1 MVADGWSL
9 ATAWG
14 EICKIYDA
22 RVAGQTANLPPL
34 AIQYVDYA
42 AWEREE
48 LHAGALARMVTYW
61 KKQLSGAP
69 PLLDLPTDRPRPATQ
84 SFRGARLLRLLDRSL
99 IDDLTGR
106 GRSHQATLFMVL
118 LAAWKVV
125 LHRHSGQD
133 DIVIG
138 SPVANRSKPE
148 LEGVIGCLVNNIVLR
163 SQLAGNPT
171 FAEVLLQLKQTVLS
185 AFENSELPFDALVE
199 ALNPDRTAS
208 YSPVFQVLFTL
219 MSFPIDFGAPNG
231 LVMELLENKTNTA
244 RFDLALDLTPMP
256 IDEHQ
261 GAYLAAYE
269 YATDL
274 FDESTIARIHEHFE
288 RVLKAVV
295 ADASFRIDDL
305 PLLTP
310 EEEKLLNEW
319 NNTGVAHDRTRS
331 VHGLFETMARAT
343 PDATA
348 VTAGEAKL
356 SYRELDQQ
364 ANQLAHLLISRG
376 VGPGALVA
384 ICVDRTVDMP
394 VAMAAVL
401 KSGAAYVPLDPTH
414 PSDRLRYTI
423 ENAGISCV
431 IAHSRFSASLAGLD
445 VPSLMLDQLQPELSR
460 LPTTAPDVRTNPDDL
475 AYVIYTSGS
484 TGRPKGVQVEHR
496 NVVSFLDAMRRQPGL
511 EASDAILAITTLSFD
526 IAGLEIWLP
535 LSVGARVVIA
545 SRTDVLDG
553 ERLIHLLHSHDV
565 TLFQATP
572 ATWRLLLDAGWSGKR
587 NLKALCGGEALPRD
601 LAAALVDRVAELWN
615 MYGPTETTIWSTLCR
630 ITDPAQGISIGHAIA
645 NTRIYVLDPGGRPT
659 PIGVAGELC
668 IGGEGVARGY
678 RNLPEL
684 TAEKFVTITLP
695 DGRSERLYRTGDI
708 VRLRG
713 NGQLEF
719 LGRRDHQVKI
729 RGYRIELGEIE
740 AVLATHDG
748 VKECVVAVREDGP
761 GDQRLVAYVTLSAG
775 AGFDDEAARN
785 KLRGKLP
792 EYMVPNHFMVLS
804 ALPLTPNGKIDRK
817 TLTAL
822 QLAPR
827 EPVGSTDAL
836 MNPVQRQIADVW
848 REVLRLDRVGLH
860 DNFFDLGGHSLLLI
874 KLQTGLKREF
884 KTDVTLVELFQQTTV
899 AAQAERFLSAVS
911 SAGVLKRAQ
920 ARAARQIHG

>member
-9 ATAWG
+9 ATVWG

-42 AWEREE
+42 VWEREE

-69 PLLDLPTDRPRPATQ
+69 PLLDLPTDRPRPGTQ
-84 SFRGARLLRLLDRSL
+84 SFRGARLLRLLDGSL
-99 IDDLTGR
+99 IDALTGR

-118 LAAWKVV
+118 LAAWMVV

-138 SPVANRSKPE
+138 SPIANRSKPE
-148 LEGVIGCLVNNIVLR
+148 LEGVIGCLANNIVLR
-163 SQLAGNPT
+163 SQFAGNPT

-185 AFENSELPFDALVE
+185 AFENSALPFDALVE

-219 MSFPIDFGAPNG
+219 MSFPMDFATPNG
-231 LVMELLENKTNTA
+231 LVMEPLENKTNTA
-244 RFDLALDLTPMP
+244 RFDLALDLTPLP
-256 IDEHQ
+256 TGEHQ
-261 GAYLAAYE
+261 GAYVAAYE

-305 PLLTP
+305 PLATP

-319 NNTGVAHDRTRS
+319 NNTSVAHDRTRC
-331 VHGLFETMARAT
+331 VHGLLEAMALAT

-348 VTAGEAKL
+348 VIAGEAKL
-356 SYRELDQQ
+356 SYRALDQH

-384 ICVDRTVDMP
+384 ICVDRTLDMP
-394 VAMAAVL
+394 IAMAAVL

-431 IAHSRFSASLAGLD
+431 IAQSQFAASLAG
-445 VPSLMLDQLQPELSR
+445 VNAPSLMLDQLQSKLSR
-460 LPTTAPDVRTNPDDL
+460 LPTASPDVRTKPDDL

-484 TGRPKGVQVEHR
+484 TGRPKGVQVEHQ
-496 NVVSFLDAMRRQPGL
+496 NLVSFLDAMQRQPGL
-511 EASDAILAITTLSFD
+511 EASNSILAITTLSFD

-572 ATWRLLLDAGWSGKR
+572 TAWRLLLDAGWSGKR

-630 ITDPAQGISIGHAIA
+630 IVDPAHGISIGHAIA
-645 NTRIYVLDPGGRPT
+645 NTRVYVLDSSGRPT
-659 PIGVAGELC
+659 PIGVAGELN

-729 RGYRIELGEIE
+729 RGHRIELGEIE
-740 AVLATHDG
+740 SVLASHNG
-748 VKECVVAVREDGP
+748 VKECVVATREDGP
-761 GDQRLVAYVTLSAG
+761 SDQRLVAYVTLSTG
-775 AGFDDEAARN
+775 AVFDEEAARN

-792 EYMVPNHFMVLS
+792 EYMVPNHLIVLP
-804 ALPLTPNGKIDRK
+804 ALPITPNGKIDRK
-817 TLTAL
+817 ALTAL
-822 QLAPR
+822 QPAPR
-827 EPVGSTDAL
+827 EIGS
-836 MNPVQRQIADVW
+836 
-848 REVLRLDRVGLH
+848 DRRMR
-860 DNFFDLGGHSLLLI
+860 S
-874 KLQTGLKREF
+874 
-884 KTDVTLVELFQQTTV
+884 
-899 AAQAERFLSAVS
+899 
-911 SAGVLKRAQ
+911 
-920 ARAARQIHG
+920 